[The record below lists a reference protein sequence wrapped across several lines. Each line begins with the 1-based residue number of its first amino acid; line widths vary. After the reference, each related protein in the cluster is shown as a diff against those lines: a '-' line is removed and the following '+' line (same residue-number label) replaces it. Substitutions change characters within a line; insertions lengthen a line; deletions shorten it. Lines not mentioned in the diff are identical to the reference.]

1 MYVCIYVY
9 GCFVFSLRIPAASFV
24 ASMNKLTSRAYS
36 VASIEPK
43 STLVGGQNIPI
54 TDLLIEMVEYETGI
68 TQNDGSLKR
77 RKGVCTSFLSR
88 LPVGGT

>member
-1 MYVCIYVY
+1 
-9 GCFVFSLRIPAASFV
+9 
-24 ASMNKLTSRAYS
+24 MNKLTSRAYS

-68 TQNDGSLKR
+68 TENDGNLKK

-88 LPVGGT
+88 LSVGGNKPLLFFVIIIYPYNL